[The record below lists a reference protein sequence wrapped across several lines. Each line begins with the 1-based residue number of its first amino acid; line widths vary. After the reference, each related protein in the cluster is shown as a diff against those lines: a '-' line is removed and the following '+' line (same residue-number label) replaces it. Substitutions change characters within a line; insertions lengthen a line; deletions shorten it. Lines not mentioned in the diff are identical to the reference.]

1 MAFLGFE
8 EGLVSFDVSASEIAL
23 WPRFGLRI
31 SGIKALSLAKV
42 WAEPQDQIWCGRRA
56 VGRTLLT
63 NAAVT
68 GARLDERLWTIS
80 WRLRAPRAGPG
91 AQIAA
96 LPRTK
101 STVETKFDLT
111 LPFLS
116 GLGSFHGFS
125 GF

>member
-1 MAFLGFE
+1 M
-8 EGLVSFDVSASEIAL
+8 
-23 WPRFGLRI
+23 
-31 SGIKALSLAKV
+31 KALSLAKV
-42 WAEPQDQIWCGRRA
+42 WAEPQAQIWRGRRA

-68 GARLDERLWTIS
+68 GARLDERLWAIS
-80 WRLRAPRAGPG
+80 WRLRAPRAAPG

-101 STVETKFDLT
+101 SMVETKFDLT

-116 GLGSFHGFS
+116 GLGRNQI
-125 GF
+125 